1 MMRWQTCHKFV
12 HGKIRTE
19 FPLAISYPVLVDANR
34 TNFDRKFVFDYLRKS
49 HIGVNVHYIPVH
61 TQPFYRRRGFKIE
74 DFPLSEWYY
83 SRTISLPLYYGLSDD
98 DQQIEIDTLRD
109 AFESG

>member
-1 MMRWQTCHKFV
+1 M
-12 HGKIRTE
+12 
-19 FPLAISYPVLVDANR
+19 LVDTNR
-34 TNFDRKFVFDYLRKS
+34 TKFDRKFVFDYLRKS

-61 TQPFYRRRGFKIE
+61 TQPFYRRQGFKIKG
-74 DFPLSEWYY
+74 FPLSEWYY

-98 DQQIEIDTLRD
+98 DQQIVIDTLRD

>member
-1 MMRWQTCHKFV
+1 MARYERSFFSH
-12 HGKIRTE
+12 H
-19 FPLAISYPVLVDANR
+19 LYPVLIDTNR
-34 TNFDRKFVFDYLRKS
+34 TKFDRKFIFDYLRNS
-49 HIGVNVHYIPVH
+49 DIGVNVHYIPVH
-61 TQPFYRRRGFKIE
+61 TQPFYRRRGFKTG

-98 DQQIEIDTLRD
+98 DQQIVIDTLRD